1 MHRTE
6 TGRSADLGWAGVAV
20 LCLAQFVDV
29 LGVTVVIT
37 ALPAMLDGLG
47 APASA
52 STLVVTGYAMFFGGL
67 LMLGARLGDRYG
79 HRRILVLGLVAFGA
93 ASLLAA
99 TSGTVAMLVAARCV
113 QGAAAA
119 ASVPNALRLITAGT
133 RDEHRRR
140 ALAAWSATGAAAG
153 ASGFLLGGVLT
164 DLAGWAAV
172 FWVNVPLA
180 AVLVVAVRAT
190 VPGGPGER
198 GGSLDLPGAVLLTGG
213 VMALVSGS
221 SGLEGDHRGLGVAL
235 LAGGVLL
242 LVSLVRVESRAD
254 RPLIS
259 AEAVRHP
266 HLRLGVA
273 VALLNT
279 ATTSSM
285 MTLATLHLQRA
296 EGVTASAAGLQFL
309 PFSLCVVAGSSLAA
323 PLLRRRTPRAGMVAG
338 LLLIAAG
345 DAALLAL
352 PAGGWIL
359 LLGVSVAG
367 LGIGLASVA
376 SNTLG
381 TDVPAA
387 LQGTASGALNTA
399 AQLGHALGV
408 AAFLL
413 LATSTDGSGLP
424 LVGTPLAWGA
434 AALTAALAALV
445 IAGVPMVRPG
455 AEHIQHAG
463 LLPGQ

>member
-1 MHRTE
+1 MHRAKSE
-6 TGRSADLGWAGVAV
+6 RPAELGWVGVAV

-47 APASA
+47 APVSA

-79 HRRILVLGLVAFGA
+79 HRRILVIGLAAFGA

-99 TSGTVAMLVAARCV
+99 TSGTATMLVVARCL

-133 RDEHRRR
+133 RDQHRRR

-180 AVLVVAVRAT
+180 IVLVLAVRAT
-190 VPGGPGER
+190 VPAGRGKS
-198 GGSLDLPGAVLLTGG
+198 GGSLDLAGAVLLTGG

-221 SGLEGDHRGLGVAL
+221 SGLEADHRPLGLAL
-235 LAGGVLL
+235 LAGGAAL
-242 LVSLVRVESRAD
+242 LVALVHVERRAD
-254 RPLIS
+254 RPLLP
-259 AEAVRHP
+259 AEALRHA
-266 HLRLGVA
+266 HLRLGVV

-285 MTLATLHLQRA
+285 MTLATLHLQRT
-296 EGVTASAAGLQFL
+296 EGVSASGAGAQFL
-309 PFSLCVVAGSSLAA
+309 PFSLCAVAGSGLAA
-323 PLLRRRTPRAGMVAG
+323 SLLRKRGPRVGMVVG
-338 LLLIAAG
+338 LLLVAAG
-345 DAALLAL
+345 DAVLLAL
-352 PAGGWIL
+352 PLGGWIL

-381 TDVPAA
+381 TDVPVD

-413 LATSTDGSGLP
+413 LATGTEGSGLP
-424 LVGTPLAWGA
+424 LAGTPLAWGA
-434 AALTAALAALV
+434 AAMTAALAALV
-445 IAGVPMVRPG
+445 IGRRARVL
-455 AEHIQHAG
+455 AHH
-463 LLPGQ
+463 

>member
-1 MHRTE
+1 MAYAGPRT
-6 TGRSADLGWAGVAV
+6 ALGWPGVAV

-37 ALPAMLDGLG
+37 ALPAMLEGLE

-52 STLVVTGYAMFFGGL
+52 STLVVAGYAMFFGGL
-67 LMLGARLGDRYG
+67 LMLGSRLGDRYG
-79 HRRILVLGLVAFGA
+79 HRRILEVGLVAFGA

-99 TSGTVAMLVAARCV
+99 TSGTVTMLVLARCA

-119 ASVPNALRLITAGT
+119 ASVPNALRLITGGT

-140 ALAAWSATGAAAG
+140 AMAAWSATGAAAG

-180 AVLVVAVRAT
+180 VVLVLAVRAT
-190 VPGGPGER
+190 VSAGAGER
-198 GGSLDLPGAVLLTGG
+198 SLGSLDLAGAALLTAG
-213 VMALVSGS
+213 VMALVSGGS
-221 SGLEGDHRGLGVAL
+221 ALEAHRQLPGLGLLTGGAALLVAL
-235 LAGGVLL
+235 VH
-242 LVSLVRVESRAD
+242 VERRAD
-254 RPLIS
+254 RPLLP
-259 AEAVRHP
+259 AEAVRDP
-266 HLRLGVA
+266 NLRLGVV

-285 MTLATLHLQRA
+285 MTLATLHLQQT
-296 EGVTASAAGLQFL
+296 EGVSASAAGVRFL
-309 PFSLCVVAGSSLAA
+309 PFSICVVAGSSLAA
-323 PLLRRRTPRAGMVAG
+323 PLLRHRGPRVGAVVG
-338 LLLIAAG
+338 LLLVAAG
-345 DAALLAL
+345 DAILLAL
-352 PAGGWIL
+352 PIGDWIL
-359 LLGVSVAG
+359 LAGVSVAG

-381 TDVPAA
+381 TDVPVAI
-387 LQGTASGALNTA
+387 QGTASGALNTA

-413 LATSTDGSGLP
+413 LATSTRGSGFP
-424 LVGTPLAWGA
+424 LAGNPLAWGA
-434 AALTAALAALV
+434 AALTAGICALV
-445 IAGVPMVRPG
+445 IARPSRRVTRR
-455 AEHIQHAG
+455 
-463 LLPGQ
+463 